1 MQQKRNR
8 KNRHRT
14 LHIGLM
20 AVLLSAAYANS
31 STGWAAASGSA
42 AAAAY
47 ASGASFSQAAGS
59 RLTDHEA
66 SGGHNHASRH
76 QHAHEEGH
84 KQSASVQWTFSP
96 KQPEAGKSTAI
107 QLSVTDAH
115 GQPVQSF
122 ALNHEK
128 EIHLIAVSSD
138 LSEFQHLHPAD
149 EGAGRFTVDT
159 VFPKSGSYKL
169 YADFIPAG
177 GAHQVAQT
185 EVEVGGK
192 PAAAVPLVPDKQLVQ
207 TAAGTR
213 VSLQAGP
220 LAAGQET
227 SLAFSFKDAQ
237 TGKPVQDME
246 PYLGAAGHVVIISS
260 DLRHYLHV
268 HPKEG
273 QTAGPEATFETAFP
287 APGLYKVW
295 GQFQRHGDN
304 FAASFTI
311 KVGE

>member
-1 MQQKRNR
+1 MKYMQQKRHR

-20 AVLLSAAYANS
+20 AVLLSAGYTTGN
-31 STGWAAASGSA
+31 TGWAASASKAEASA
-42 AAAAY
+42 LTSFGQVSNRSTDRETESHHHHTEHHNQANEEGQKQAATVDW
-47 ASGASFSQAAGS
+47 SFSPMQPVAGES
-59 RLTDHEA
+59 NLIEL
-66 SGGHNHASRH
+66 
-76 QHAHEEGH
+76 
-84 KQSASVQWTFSP
+84 
-96 KQPEAGKSTAI
+96 AI
-107 QLSVTDAH
+107 ADGN

-149 EGAGRFTVDT
+149 EGSGHFMVEAI
-159 VFPKSGSYKL
+159 FPKSGTYKL
-169 YADFIPAG
+169 FADFIPEG
-177 GAHQVAQT
+177 GEHQVAQT
-185 EVEVGGK
+185 EVVVGGK
-192 PAAAVPLVPDKQLVQ
+192 MAAAQPLEPDKQLVK
-207 TAAGTR
+207 TIAGTQ
-213 VSLQAGP
+213 VTLQTDA
-220 LAAGQET
+220 LRAGQGT
-227 SLAFSFKDAQ
+227 SLTFSFKDVV

-260 DLRHYLHV
+260 DLKQYLHV

-273 QTAGPEATFETAFP
+273 QTAGPVAAFDTTFP

-304 FAASFTI
+304 FIVSFTI